1 MVQMPVDIHEEPAE
15 LRGMHGDM
23 CQDRAFELHRAMD
36 AGEVLQVIGAG
47 VHIMVAHDQ
56 LLAAVQLSGNSEVP
70 LAEAEVAQ
78 VPDRILLAN
87 DTIPAAHKLGVVFLD
102 RGKRAKRL
110 CAGEG
115 DNASVAE
122 VGIANEEDFAHNS
135 TTLKILIIIPL

>member
-23 CQDRAFELHRAMD
+23 RQDCTLEFYRTLD
-36 AGEVLQVIGAG
+36 TGEVLQVIRAG

-56 LLAAVQLSGNSEVP
+56 LLAAVQLSSNSEVP

-102 RGKRAKRL
+102 RGKWAKGL

-115 DNASVAE
+115 DDTAVA
-122 VGIANEEDFAHNS
+122 
-135 TTLKILIIIPL
+135 